1 VRINKKLDIK
11 KQNAELKLTKSNK
24 IAEHQKKFVKR
35 MEKKELPSLR
45 EWVTKQEKLHGEIC
59 KKIDVLGH

>member
-1 VRINKKLDIK
+1 
-11 KQNAELKLTKSNK
+11 LKLTKSNK

-35 MEKKELPSLR
+35 MEKKEIPSLR

-59 KKIDVLGH
+59 KKIDVSYY